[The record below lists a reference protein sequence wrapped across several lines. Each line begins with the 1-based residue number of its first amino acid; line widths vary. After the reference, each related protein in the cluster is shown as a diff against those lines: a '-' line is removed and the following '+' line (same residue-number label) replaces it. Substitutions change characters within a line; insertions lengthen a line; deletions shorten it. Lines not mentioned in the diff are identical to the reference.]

1 MIHLSLYAR
10 IALTAAIAMAVLF
23 VFLLSFRNRIKAE
36 LAILW
41 CFVLI
46 PAAAATAIPS
56 VLAFLARITGTR
68 HPASTLSFLGL
79 GLSLFALIYLS
90 AKFTVLFDQFKN
102 LNQETTFMEK
112 RVRDLEKRVDEI
124 DPRAR

>member
-1 MIHLSLYAR
+1 MINLSTYAR
-10 IALTAAIAMAVLF
+10 IALTVSLLSAVAF
-23 VFLLSFRNRIKAE
+23 VFFLSLRNRIKSE

-41 CFVLI
+41 CIVLI
-46 PAAAATAIPS
+46 PAAAATAFPS
-56 VLAFLARITGTR
+56 VLALLARITGTR

-102 LNQETTFMEK
+102 LNQETTFIEK
-112 RVRDLEKRVDEI
+112 RLRDLEKRVDKT
-124 DPRAR
+124 DT